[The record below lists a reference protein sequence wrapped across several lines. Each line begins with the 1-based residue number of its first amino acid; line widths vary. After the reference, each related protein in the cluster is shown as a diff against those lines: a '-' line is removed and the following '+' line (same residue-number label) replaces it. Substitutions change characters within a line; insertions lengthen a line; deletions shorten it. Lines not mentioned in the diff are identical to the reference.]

1 MNTMELRFSASLLN
15 ESFARTAVTA
25 FIASLNP
32 SMDELSEIKTIVSE
46 AVSNAIIHGY
56 RLDASKEVVIKASLE
71 KDALVMIISDYGV
84 GIENIEQALKPNYTT
99 RPDLERAGMGL
110 TIIQSLSD
118 EFSIRSVIGM
128 GTKITIRKCFSSS
141 LHYAYDTANSGL

>member
-1 MNTMELRFSASLLN
+1 MNTMELRFSASLIN
-15 ESFARTAVTA
+15 ESFARIAITS
-25 FIASLNP
+25 FIAPLNP
-32 SMDELSEIKTIVSE
+32 SIDEMSEIKTIVSE

-56 RLDASKEVVIKASLE
+56 RLDASKEVMMKAIIDKDSLT
-71 KDALVMIISDYGV
+71 LIISDYGV

-118 EFSIRSVIGM
+118 EFAIRSVIGM
-128 GTKITIRKCFSSS
+128 GTKITIRKVFTSVPT
-141 LHYAYDTANSGL
+141 YAYGNANN